1 MTLNSQGRPAR
12 NRSVHGHNTGT
23 ATENVYTCPANCI
36 AEVVFIHIVN
46 GSVTTNTVTVEWYI
60 ATDTSAAKI
69 LSTKSLTSTSSHVSL
84 NDINLVLQSGD
95 RIQVTPT
102 NSGNI
107 DTIITV
113 IETFIPV

>member
-1 MTLNSQGRPAR
+1 MSLNYGSKPAR
-12 NRSVHGHNTGT
+12 MRSVCGHNTGNAVET
-23 ATENVYTCPANCI
+23 VYTCPPNCC

-46 GSVTTNTVTVEWYI
+46 CSVTTNTVTVEWYI
-60 ATDTSAAKI
+60 ATDTSAANI

-102 NSGNI
+102 NSGSI
-107 DTIITV
+107 DTIVTV
-113 IETFIPV
+113 TEMFIP

>member
-46 GSVTTNTVTVEWYI
+46 CSVTTNTVTVEWYI
-60 ATDTSAAKI
+60 ATDTSAVNI
-69 LSTKSLTSTSSHVSL
+69 LYTKSLTSTSSHVSL

-102 NSGNI
+102 NSGSI
-107 DTIITV
+107 DTIVTV
-113 IETFIPV
+113 TEMFIP

>member
-1 MTLNSQGRPAR
+1 MSLNYGSKPAR
-12 NRSVHGHNTGT
+12 MRSVYGHNTGNAVET
-23 ATENVYTCPANCI
+23 VYTCPPNCR
-36 AEVVFIHIVN
+36 AEIVFIHIVN

-107 DTIITV
+107 DTIVTV
-113 IETFIPV
+113 TEMFIP

>member
-46 GSVTTNTVTVEWYI
+46 CSVTTNTVTVEWYI
-60 ATDTSAAKI
+60 ATDTSAANI
-69 LSTKSLTSTSSHVSL
+69 LYTKSLTSTSSHVSL

-102 NSGNI
+102 NSGSI
-107 DTIITV
+107 DTIVTV
-113 IETFIPV
+113 TEMFIP

>member
-46 GSVTTNTVTVEWYI
+46 CSVTTNTVTVEWYV
-60 ATDTSAAKI
+60 ATDASAANI

-84 NDINLVLQSGD
+84 NGINLVLQSGD

-102 NSGNI
+102 NSGSI
-107 DTIITV
+107 DTIVTV
-113 IETFIPV
+113 TEMFIP